1 MVLSV
6 KEVKTPADKK
16 QFIQLPWRI
25 YGDSSLWVPPLI
37 SERKKFLD
45 PAVNPFFKDSKVD
58 LFLVV
63 SNNRTVV
70 GRVALIENHVYNKK
84 LSQQVGF
91 FGMFEVINDEQAS
104 DLLLD
109 EAEKW
114 CQKKKFNKLMGPVN
128 LSTNHECGLLVDG
141 FDIPPVIGMPYNP
154 RYYSNLLEGWG
165 LEKNK
170 DLVSL
175 RMELPKIPE
184 YLGSAMS
191 RLKKRGRFMVR
202 PFRLNK
208 FNEEIDAIW
217 HIYNESWVDNWG
229 FIPMSKEE
237 FLYSANEMRSFFQP
251 EYCFIAEVN
260 GEPAGFSLTLPDI
273 NVILKKMNGRTFP
286 FGWASF
292 FWNKNKIKLYRV
304 LALGVKKQYRRSGID
319 VALYYETYKKF
330 VEKKIKWCD
339 MSWVLEDNK
348 DILSPISRLGG
359 VIYKRHRIYERDIF
373 S

>member
-1 MVLSV
+1 MAFSI

-16 QFIQLPWRI
+16 QFIRLPWKV
-25 YGDSSLWVPPLI
+25 YGDSSIWVPPLI

-45 PAVNPFFKDSKVD
+45 PTVNPFFKDSKVD

-70 GRVALIENHVYNKK
+70 GRVALIENYAHNKK
-84 LSQQVGF
+84 LSQRVGF
-91 FGMFEVINDEQAS
+91 FGMFEVINNKQAS
-104 DLLLD
+104 NLLLG

-114 CQKKKFNKLMGPVN
+114 CQEKQLNKLVGPVN

-154 RYYSNLLEGWG
+154 PYYSNLLEGWG
-165 LEKNK
+165 LEKLK

-175 RMELPKIPE
+175 RMELPKVPE
-184 YLGSAMS
+184 YLASAMS
-191 RLKKRGRFMVR
+191 RIKKRGRFMVR
-202 PFRLNK
+202 PFRLDS
-208 FNEEIDAIW
+208 FYEEIEAIW

-229 FIPMSKEE
+229 FIPMSREE

-251 EYCFIAEVN
+251 GYCFIAEVN
-260 GEPAGFSLTLPDI
+260 GEPVGFSLTLPDI
-273 NVILKKMNGRTFP
+273 NVILKEMNGRIFP
-286 FGWASF
+286 FGWAKF

-304 LALGVKKQYRRSGID
+304 VALGVKKQYRRLGVD

-330 VEKKIKWCD
+330 VENKIKWCD
-339 MSWVLEDNK
+339 MSWMLEDNK
-348 DILSPISRLGG
+348 DILSPVFRLGG
-359 VIYKRHRIYERDIF
+359 VIYKRHRIYERDII

>member
-1 MVLSV
+1 MVFSL

-16 QFIQLPWRI
+16 QFIRLPWVI
-25 YGDSSLWVPPLI
+25 YGDSSRWVPPLI

-70 GRVALIENHVYNKK
+70 GRIALIENHVHNKK
-84 LSQQVGF
+84 LSQQIGF
-91 FGMFEVINDEQAS
+91 FGMFEVVNDKQAS
-104 DLLLD
+104 GLLLD
-109 EAEKW
+109 KAEKW
-114 CQKKKFNKLMGPVN
+114 CQEKKLNKLVGPVS

-141 FDIPPVIGMPYNP
+141 FDTPPIVGMPYNP
-154 RYYSNLLEGWG
+154 RYYLNLFEDWG
-165 LEKNK
+165 LKKKK
-170 DLVSL
+170 DLISL
-175 RMELPKIPE
+175 RMELPKVPE
-184 YLGSAMS
+184 YLESAML
-191 RLKKRGRFMVR
+191 RLKKRKHFMVR

-208 FNEEIDAIW
+208 FNEEVDAIW

-237 FLYSANEMRSFFQP
+237 FEYSVNEMRSFFQP

-260 GEPAGFSLTLPDI
+260 GEPVGFSLTLPDI
-273 NVILKKMNGRTFP
+273 NVVLKKMNGRIFP
-286 FGWASF
+286 FGWAKF
-292 FWNKNKIKLYRV
+292 FWNKNNIKLYRV
-304 LALGVKKQYRRSGID
+304 VALGVKKQYRRSGID
-319 VALYYETYKKF
+319 VAFYYETYKKF

-348 DILSPISRLGG
+348 GILSPISRLGG
-359 VIYKRHRIYERDIF
+359 AIYKRHRIYERDLI

>member
-114 CQKKKFNKLMGPVN
+114 CQKKN
-128 LSTNHECGLLVDG
+128 
-141 FDIPPVIGMPYNP
+141 I
-154 RYYSNLLEGWG
+154 
-165 LEKNK
+165 
-170 DLVSL
+170 
-175 RMELPKIPE
+175 
-184 YLGSAMS
+184 
-191 RLKKRGRFMVR
+191 
-202 PFRLNK
+202 
-208 FNEEIDAIW
+208 
-217 HIYNESWVDNWG
+217 
-229 FIPMSKEE
+229 
-237 FLYSANEMRSFFQP
+237 
-251 EYCFIAEVN
+251 
-260 GEPAGFSLTLPDI
+260 
-273 NVILKKMNGRTFP
+273 
-286 FGWASF
+286 
-292 FWNKNKIKLYRV
+292 
-304 LALGVKKQYRRSGID
+304 
-319 VALYYETYKKF
+319 
-330 VEKKIKWCD
+330 
-339 MSWVLEDNK
+339 
-348 DILSPISRLGG
+348 
-359 VIYKRHRIYERDIF
+359 
-373 S
+373 